1 MQWKGLALEEPPWWS
16 WLPLSQVS
24 MIVDAFSLCLI
35 LCIQQNNIDKEC
47 SSIWLT
53 FREYHPLSFIDLNYE
68 LEQNIVNKAQYLF
81 HGLDLCKYFSR
92 NKLLVFFHLVVQLAN
107 KKIRKSTFHMKIHAS
122 SYFKKKHHI
131 ERWTVLISKHNQVR
145 NFLCF
150 SWYYEKNTIRKNYKH
165 VYMTVLQLY
174 MVFYYTVLRQFLFYS
189 ICSPS

>member
-1 MQWKGLALEEPPWWS
+1 
-16 WLPLSQVS
+16 

-35 LCIQQNNIDKEC
+35 LCIKQNNIDKEC

-122 SYFKKKHHI
+122 SYLKKKHHI
-131 ERWTVLISKHNQVR
+131 ERWTVLIS
-145 NFLCF
+145 
-150 SWYYEKNTIRKNYKH
+150 
-165 VYMTVLQLY
+165 
-174 MVFYYTVLRQFLFYS
+174 
-189 ICSPS
+189 